1 MQIDIKKI
9 LRSINVC
16 KAAGIDELSS
26 QFLKDGSRVLS
37 KPISELCNLSIKL
50 GIFPNSCEIVKLKT
64 LFKKGPKINLLNYRL
79 ISLLSLIIK
88 NLIHEQTSSVL
99 SNNEIVY
106 NYQSGL

>member
-1 MQIDIKKI
+1 M
-9 LRSINVC
+9 
-16 KAAGIDELSS
+16 
-26 QFLKDGSRVLS
+26 
-37 KPISELCNLSIKL
+37 CNLSIKL
-50 GIFPNSCEIVKLKT
+50 GIFPNSCEIVKLK
-64 LFKKGPKINLLNYRL
+64 GPKINFLNYTV